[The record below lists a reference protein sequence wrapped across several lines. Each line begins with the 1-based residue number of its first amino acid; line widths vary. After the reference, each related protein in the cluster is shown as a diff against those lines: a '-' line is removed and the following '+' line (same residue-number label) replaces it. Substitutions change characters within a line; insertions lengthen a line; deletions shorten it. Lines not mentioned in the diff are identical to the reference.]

1 MELLSVTSRDVPTAW
16 LEEEKELTT
25 LLKDPPSPEE
35 TVNGRRYR
43 QSLNALHALVVLR
56 LLELEKV
63 KMAGTGYKM
72 RKRIAKALQARS
84 KSLKNAITQY
94 NEAAPALGWPLL
106 TWQEVV

>member
-63 KMAGTGYKM
+63 KMAGTGASFSIELICM
-72 RKRIAKALQARS
+72 AEDIFCDRLQDAQAHR
-84 KSLKNAITQY
+84 
-94 NEAAPALGWPLL
+94 
-106 TWQEVV
+106 